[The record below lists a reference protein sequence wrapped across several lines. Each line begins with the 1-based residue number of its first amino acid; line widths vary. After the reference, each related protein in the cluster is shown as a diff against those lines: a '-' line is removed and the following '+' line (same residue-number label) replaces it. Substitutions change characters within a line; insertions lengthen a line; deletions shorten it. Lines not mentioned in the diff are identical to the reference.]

1 MLMVFTDW
9 DRRGWREG
17 DREREGERDREWQQ
31 KGETGCK
38 TQMANFITT

>member
-17 DREREGERDREWQQ
+17 DRERGERDREWQQ